1 MPSQREIAQHLDM
14 SERNARDVLKGLGI
28 DWTTADLDEI
38 RIAYIRNLREK
49 AAGRGSSQ
57 ADDLVAARTAEA
69 TVKAANGRLAFQE
82 KLGTLVP
89 TADAAE
95 AINDWAAFANREYQS
110 GVQKLVDEIESRA
123 KVSVDRSMV
132 TQIAG
137 ATVSRIG
144 GYADK
149 LGRRIAGGRRALQSA
164 EGGAGGGVDLE

>member
-1 MPSQREIAQHLDM
+1 MPSQREIARHLDM
-14 SERNARDVLKGLGI
+14 SERNARDVLKSLGI

-38 RIAYIRNLREK
+38 RIAYIRDLREK
-49 AAGRGSSQ
+49 AAGRGSTQ
-57 ADDLVAARTAEA
+57 AEQLAAARTAES
-69 TVKAANGRLAFQE
+69 TVKAANGRLAYHE
-82 KLGTLVP
+82 KLRTLVP
-89 TADAAE
+89 VADAAE
-95 AINDWAAFANREYQS
+95 ALNDWAAFANREYQS

-149 LGRRIAGGRRALQSA
+149 LGRRIAGSGRALQSA
-164 EGGAGGGVDLE
+164 EGGADGAVDLE

>member
-1 MPSQREIAQHLDM
+1 MPSQRDIAQHLDM
-14 SERNARDVLKGLGI
+14 SERNCRDVLKSLGI

-38 RIAYIRNLREK
+38 RTAYIRDLREK

-57 ADDLVAARTAEA
+57 AELLNAARIEES
-69 TVKAANGRLAFQE
+69 TVKAANGRLAYHE

-89 TADAAE
+89 VADAAE

-110 GVQKLVDEIESRA
+110 GAQKLVDEIESRA

-132 TQIAG
+132 TQIVG

-149 LGRRIAGGRRALQSA
+149 LGRRIAGGRRAIQPA
-164 EGGAGGGVDLE
+164 EGSADSGVDLE